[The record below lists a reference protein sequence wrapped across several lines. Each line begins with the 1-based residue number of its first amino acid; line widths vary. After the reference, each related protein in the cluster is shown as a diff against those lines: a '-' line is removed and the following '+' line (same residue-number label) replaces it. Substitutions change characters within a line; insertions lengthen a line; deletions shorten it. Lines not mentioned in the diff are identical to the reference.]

1 MPLTS
6 PICEERRE
14 KILLCGKTTR
24 TVNVTLLN
32 IIVDK
37 QVILTTTEIEYTV
50 NKSN

>member
-1 MPLTS
+1 MLFLALIMPLTS
-6 PICEERRE
+6 LICEDRRE

-37 QVILTTTEIEYTV
+37 QVIFNYY
-50 NKSN
+50 